1 MAVAKPSRRINNG
14 EDILMSVVNFGFS
27 GTVTA
32 VSDPTSGIVV
42 GDTITGTVSYDSTQ
56 TGTAGIYNFT
66 SSIKV
71 HLWTLKAFH
80 LGVQVKSDSFAGGTH
95 SYTIQVVYNINVG
108 GVMGT
113 IMEVKG
119 PGTSGQISLDLLMF
133 DAGNVGESSLEP
145 LPTTTTITNFV
156 TSSVAV

>member
-56 TGTAGIYNFT
+56 TGSAGLYNFT
-66 SSIKV
+66 SSSKV

-95 SYTIQVVYNINVG
+95 SYMIQIVYNVNVG

-113 IMEVKG
+113 TMEVKG
-119 PGTSGQISLDLLMF
+119 PGTSQQTNLDLAMF
-133 DAGNVGESSLEP
+133 DAGNTGQTSADA
-145 LPTTTTITNFV
+145 LPTSTDIANFA
-156 TSSVAV
+156 TSSVGV